1 VPCADPANL
10 PNGGLSQRDVER
22 FWSKDRVNL
31 IQCGDR
37 HAALRDFY
45 RGRDAAL
52 REKPAK

>member
-10 PNGGLSQRDVER
+10 PNGRLSQRDVER

-45 RGRDAAL
+45 KGRDAAL